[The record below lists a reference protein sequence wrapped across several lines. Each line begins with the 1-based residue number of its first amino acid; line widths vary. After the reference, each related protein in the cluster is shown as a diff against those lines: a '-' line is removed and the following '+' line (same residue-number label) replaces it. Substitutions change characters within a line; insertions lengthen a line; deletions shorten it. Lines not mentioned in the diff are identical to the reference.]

1 MVTGLDFKVL
11 LTDKRKTSEVVADSE
26 VTVPETGTL
35 SRNGEAE
42 VPDPEFAASTST
54 NEDPAAVSTTG
65 RADAEVVATRP
76 ERARA
81 PAAAIAIS
89 FLDI

>member
-1 MVTGLDFKVL
+1 MVIGLDFKVL
-11 LTDKRKTSEVVADSE
+11 LMDMRKTSVVLAVSV
-26 VTVPETGTL
+26 VTVPDVGTL
-35 SRNGEAE
+35 SRNGEEE
-42 VPDPEFAASTST
+42 VPAPEVAPSTFT
-54 NEDPAAVSTTG
+54 NELPVESVTTG

-81 PAAAIAIS
+81 AAAAIAIS